1 MLGLFL
7 LVSGAFLSLN
17 FFLGVLAG
25 GLISI
30 FNFYGLCRG
39 LRKVFRQPE
48 AGKRFSKAPFMLQYF
63 LRLALTGVALYITL
77 VKTTASIFGLVVG
90 LSTVV
95 VSIVLTVT
103 MTLFDK
109 SYLEEV

>member
-1 MLGLFL
+1 M
-7 LVSGAFLSLN
+7 SGAFLSAS
-17 FFLGVLAG
+17 FLFGVLVG

-30 FNFYGLCRG
+30 ANFYGLCRG
-39 LRKVFRQPE
+39 LGKVFGQSEP
-48 AGKRFSKAPFMLQYF
+48 GKRYSKAPFMFQYF
-63 LRLALTGVALYITL
+63 LRLALTAIVLYITL
-77 VKTTASIFGLVVG
+77 VKTTASVFGLVVG
-90 LSTVV
+90 LATVI